1 MYFIISGILFSV
13 AYQKKIADGLPFDRF
28 MTKRILRIYP
38 LMVLT
43 SIFMYVG
50 NWLLYAYNGTLWSC
64 GTLSF
69 TELLLDIVF
78 GGKVVFNAGP
88 TLNGPIWYI
97 NVLLVCYALA
107 YLLTKLS
114 SKQQSNLVFVL
125 PVLLGLIIQYSGKSF
140 ALFNGSA
147 ARGFISFFEG
157 VLLASVLKGAPNR
170 GGGGG
175 GAPKT
180 NWGRPPAG
188 NGFAVFMGGR
198 HSPWN
203 GRFIGNIGHFYT
215 FLVFPCV
222 ILLLHDCRW
231 INRLCSSKMVKW
243 LGNISFSMYLWNFP
257 IYLTLHLLLI
267 SGWINMDVTSAWFLV
282 FVALIH
288 IAAASASYYFI
299 EWKLTNKLAKWAS
312 KAHDLSDPA
321 HKSC

>member
-1 MYFIISGILFSV
+1 MDSHKGQQYDRFAYFNILRFSGAFCIAVFLHYNDHLLPFLGIENPFSDHPFAWAVSHNSWVFVEMYFIISGILFSV

-175 GAPKT
+175 APLT
-180 NWGRPPAG
+180 LWGPPPPR
-188 NGFAVFMGGR
+188 NGLAVFMGA
-198 HSPWN
+198 
-203 GRFIGNIGHFYT
+203 
-215 FLVFPCV
+215 
-222 ILLLHDCRW
+222 
-231 INRLCSSKMVKW
+231 RL
-243 LGNISFSMYLWNFP
+243 P
-257 IYLTLHLLLI
+257 PR
-267 SGWINMDVTSAWFLV
+267 
-282 FVALIH
+282 
-288 IAAASASYYFI
+288 
-299 EWKLTNKLAKWAS
+299 
-312 KAHDLSDPA
+312 PA
-321 HKSC
+321 PPPPP